1 MTIYLLIMFALKTR
15 YTHADFHAGNIMV
28 NPDDDT
34 YFDGIKGSVIL
45 IDFGAVRTIPD
56 DKYEKIKE
64 ILFENKAELQY
75 ILPTDISL
83 DESQATEGITIP
95 FHDGAAVYY
104 EEHGIS
110 MNEE

>member
-1 MTIYLLIMFALKTR
+1 MKE
-15 YTHADFHAGNIMV
+15 IMV
-28 NPDDDT
+28 VT
-34 YFDGIKGSVIL
+34 RI
-45 IDFGAVRTIPD
+45 TIGGQQ
-56 DKYEKIKE
+56 YTAEELGEKKVKEITE